1 MNDRIEIKHTVRAGR
16 TVSSAEAVSALGARP
31 RLEVLDGVRF
41 LAALYVVVFHLSAGD
56 RSSWQVPSRELFGPL
71 FHVASYGWLGV
82 ELFFMISGFVICLS
96 SWGKTFRQ
104 FAVSRVVRLYPA
116 YWFCVLLTTGVVLA
130 DPSRAHA
137 LSWSQVLEN
146 LTMTESWAR
155 APLVD
160 PSYWTL
166 AVELSFY
173 LLVAV
178 ALVSRGFTYQRV
190 VVFCA
195 VWLAVSLLDSVIRSS
210 WFSFV
215 VLPLYAPCF
224 IAGMVLYLMHRFGA
238 RRLLWVLLACSWG
251 CAMYRLDSRTAGQHP
266 SGVTLSYW
274 VSAAMVTAFFAV
286 LTLIALGRLRMI
298 RGRWLVTAG
307 ALTYPI
313 YLVHQQIGETIIMS
327 LDQSVPPWMLLAIVS
342 VLILVLAWLVQ
353 RFVERPLAGRLRAAL
368 YGGLAIVDGA
378 RRGGSASPEP
388 SKAAG
393 VATRKDAGGAPS
405 DGAAIGTPEAERQE
419 AAVANASAAS
429 SVPQRGHG
437 DLKA

>member
-1 MNDRIEIKHTVRAGR
+1 VPAVR
-16 TVSSAEAVSALGARP
+16 ARP
-31 RLEVLDGVRF
+31 RLEVLDGIRF

-56 RSSWQVPSRELFGPL
+56 RSSWQEPSRELFGPL

-96 SWGKTFRQ
+96 TWGKTFSQ
-104 FAVSRVVRLYPA
+104 FAISRVVRLYPA
-116 YWFCVLLTTGVVLA
+116 YWFCVLLTTGVVLV
-130 DPSRAHA
+130 DPSRTHA
-137 LSWSQVLEN
+137 LPWSQVLEN
-146 LTMTESWAR
+146 LTMTESWTQ

-166 AVELSFY
+166 AIELTFY

-178 ALVSRGFTYQRV
+178 ALVSRGFTYPRV

-195 VWLAVSLLDSVIRSS
+195 VWLVVSLLDNVIRSS

-215 VLPLYAPCF
+215 VLPLYAPFF

-238 RRLLWVLLACSWG
+238 RLLLWALLACSWG

-274 VSAAMVTAFFAV
+274 VSAAMVTVFFAV
-286 LTLIALGRLRMI
+286 LTLIALGRLRML

-307 ALTYPI
+307 ALTYPV

-327 LDQSVPPWMLLAIVS
+327 FDQRVPPWLLLAVVS
-342 VLILVLAWLVQ
+342 VAMLVLAWLVQ
-353 RFVERPLAGRLRAAL
+353 RFIERPLAGRVRAIL
-368 YGGLAIVDGA
+368 LSGLAIMDGFG
-378 RRGGSASPEP
+378 RRGSPSSEP
-388 SKAAG
+388 AQTGAAG
-393 VATRKDAGGAPS
+393 QGASGMASDPGAAAPPGGQRQGAA
-405 DGAAIGTPEAERQE
+405 DGAAV
-419 AAVANASAAS
+419 AVRDS
-429 SVPQRGHG
+429 PQREQVTS
-437 DLKA
+437 